1 MKPSGFWDH
10 VFFWAGVAIYVGA
23 LYAHLFWT
31 AAVRAGAL

>member
-1 MKPSGFWDH
+1 MNLTGVWERAI
-10 VFFWAGVAIYVGA
+10 FWAGVSIYVGA